1 MIESVNDYIYIEMN
15 KFQLKMER
23 IAFRE
28 EIEKVYSFFDS
39 QIKAKGLEFK
49 IRIDQNVP
57 QTLLTDG
64 RVFRQLM
71 LHLISNAVKFTFKG
85 FIEVRVSI
93 AQQLLPKHGAGNPV
107 SKPRADSI
115 V

>member
-39 QIKAKGLEFK
+39 
-49 IRIDQNVP
+49 
-57 QTLLTDG
+57 
-64 RVFRQLM
+64 
-71 LHLISNAVKFTFKG
+71 
-85 FIEVRVSI
+85 
-93 AQQLLPKHGAGNPV
+93 
-107 SKPRADSI
+107 
-115 V
+115 